1 VGDGTLARL
10 GTLHG
15 VAHRRGQNAA
25 HFTGFAQRQQACQ
38 VVLMQA
44 RTCRVMDQHPLGAS
58 GSLNARQHGIGALG
72 AAINYGNLWVVCQ
85 RQLRK
90 AGIAGTDGDDH
101 VRHPRVRQ
109 QRRHGVLKD
118 RFIAN

>member
-1 VGDGTLARL
+1 MYQYPR
-10 GTLHG
+10 G
-15 VAHRRGQNAA
+15 V
-25 HFTGFAQRQQACQ
+25 
-38 VVLMQA
+38 
-44 RTCRVMDQHPLGAS
+44 S

-72 AAINYGNLWVVCQ
+72 ATVNDGNLWVVCQ
-85 RQLRK
+85 RELRE
-90 AGIAGTDGDDH
+90 ARIAWADGDDH